1 MYNKSKLKKFIADGK
16 KHVLVFDKK
25 EGWATDGY
33 AMYTTKSPVM
43 ESVLT
48 DAFYKTDSVYIRNNI
63 EEPTVFPF
71 SKIIE
76 KDYMEAK
83 LLEVTPFIYRGD
95 KYDARIFLDQ
105 DGVEVHCQQ
114 KYLDILDDYTNYRYT
129 QLSSMSPIY
138 IWYGDNLRGLIL
150 PIRKIEPAGY
160 YVVRS

>member
-16 KHVLVFDKK
+16 KNVLAFDKK
-25 EGWATDGY
+25 EGWVVDGY

-63 EEPTVFPF
+63 EELTGFPF

-76 KDYMEAK
+76 IDYREAK

-129 QLSSMSPIY
+129 QHSSMSPIY
-138 IWYGDNLRGLIL
+138 IWCGDELLGLIL
-150 PIRKIEPAGY
+150 PIRVGEQAGY
-160 YVVRS
+160 QVVRS

>member
-16 KHVLVFDKK
+16 KNVLAFDKK
-25 EGWATDGY
+25 EGWVTDGY

-76 KDYMEAK
+76 KDYLKAK

-95 KYDARIFLDQ
+95 KYDARVFLDQ
-105 DGVEVHCQQ
+105 DGVEVRCQQ
-114 KYLDILDDYTNYRYT
+114 KYLDILDDYTNYQYT
-129 QLSSMSPIY
+129 QLSSTSPIY
-138 IWYGDNLRGLIL
+138 IWHGDNLRGLIL
-150 PIRKIEPAGY
+150 PIRKGESARY
-160 YVVRS
+160 QVVRS

>member
-16 KHVLVFDKK
+16 KNVLAFDKK
-25 EGWATDGY
+25 EGWVTDSY
-33 AMYTTKSPVM
+33 AVYTTKSPVM

-63 EEPTVFPF
+63 EEPTGFPF

-76 KDYMEAK
+76 KDYRKAK

-95 KYDARIFLDQ
+95 RYDARIFLDQ
-105 DGVEVHCQQ
+105 DGVEVRCQQ

-129 QLSSMSPIY
+129 QFSPMSPIY
-138 IWYGDNLRGLIL
+138 IWYGDDLLGLIL
-150 PIRKIEPAGY
+150 PIRMGEPVMY
-160 YVVRS
+160 RVVRS

>member
-1 MYNKSKLKKFIADGK
+1 
-16 KHVLVFDKK
+16 
-25 EGWATDGY
+25 
-33 AMYTTKSPVM
+33 
-43 ESVLT
+43 
-48 DAFYKTDSVYIRNNI
+48 
-63 EEPTVFPF
+63 
-71 SKIIE
+71 
-76 KDYMEAK
+76 MEAK

-150 PIRKIEPAGY
+150 PIRKREPAGY
-160 YVVRS
+160 YAVRS

>member
-16 KHVLVFDKK
+16 KNVLAFDKK
-25 EGWATDGY
+25 EGWVTDSY
-33 AMYTTKSPVM
+33 AVYTTKSPVM

-63 EEPTVFPF
+63 EEPTGFPF

-76 KDYMEAK
+76 KDYRKAK

-95 KYDARIFLDQ
+95 RYDARIFLDQ
-105 DGVEVHCQQ
+105 DGVEVRCQQ

-129 QLSSMSPIY
+129 QHSSMSPIY
-138 IWYGDNLRGLIL
+138 IWYGDKLLGLVL
-150 PIRKIEPAGY
+150 PIMMGEPAMY
-160 YVVRS
+160 QVVRA

>member
-25 EGWATDGY
+25 EGWVTDGF
-33 AMYTTKSPVM
+33 ALYTTKSPVM

-63 EEPTVFPF
+63 EESTVFPF
-71 SKIIE
+71 SNVIE
-76 KDYMEAK
+76 KAYLGSK
-83 LLEVTPFIYRGD
+83 LLEVTPFIYRND

-129 QLSSMSPIY
+129 QLSPMSPIY
-138 IWYGDNLRGLIL
+138 IWYGDDLLGLIL
-150 PIRKIEPAGY
+150 PIMIGEPVRY
-160 YVVRS
+160 RVVRS

>member
-1 MYNKSKLKKFIADGK
+1 MFNKSKLKKFIADGK
-16 KHVLVFDKK
+16 KNVLAFDKK
-25 EGWATDGY
+25 EGWVVDGY

-63 EEPTVFPF
+63 EELTGFSF

-76 KDYMEAK
+76 KDYLAAK

-105 DGVEVHCQQ
+105 DGVDVHCQQ

-129 QLSSMSPIY
+129 QLSSLSPIY
-138 IWYGDNLRGLIL
+138 IWWGDELLGLIL
-150 PIRKIEPAGY
+150 PIRVGEQAGY
-160 YVVRS
+160 QVVRS

>member
-16 KHVLVFDKK
+16 KNVLAFDKK
-25 EGWATDGY
+25 EGWVTDSY
-33 AMYTTKSPVM
+33 AMYTTKSTVM
-43 ESVLT
+43 ESVLA
-48 DAFYKTDSVYIRNNI
+48 DAFYKTDSVYICNSI
-63 EEPTVFPF
+63 EKPTVFSL
-71 SKIIE
+71 SKFIE

-95 KYDARIFLDQ
+95 KYDARVFLDH

-150 PIRKIEPAGY
+150 PIRKGESDRY
-160 YVVRS
+160 RVVRS

>member
-1 MYNKSKLKKFIADGK
+1 MFNKSKLKKFIADGR
-16 KHVLVFDKK
+16 KHILAFDKK
-25 EGWATDGY
+25 EGWVVDGY

-63 EEPTVFPF
+63 EEPTGF
-71 SKIIE
+71 SFSMIIE
-76 KDYMEAK
+76 KDYREAK
-83 LLEVTPFIYRGD
+83 LLEVTPFICRYD

-129 QLSSMSPIY
+129 QHSSMSQIY
-138 IWYGDNLRGLIL
+138 IWCGDELIGLIL
-150 PIRKIEPAGY
+150 PIMVRETARY
-160 YVVRS
+160 HVVRS